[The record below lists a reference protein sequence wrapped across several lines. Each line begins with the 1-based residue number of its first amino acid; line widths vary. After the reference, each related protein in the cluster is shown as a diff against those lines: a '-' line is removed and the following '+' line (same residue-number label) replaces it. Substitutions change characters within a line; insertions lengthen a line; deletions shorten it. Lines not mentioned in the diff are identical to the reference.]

1 MFRASQQLWWR
12 QYFAVLPVRHSLRF
26 SYVFSL
32 VCLAITWLIVNN
44 HGYMQRIKS
53 MIVESNGII
62 WYEHSRLNTS
72 LTSNIYRTQNNY
84 LINSRKI
91 YSTKLTILLSQYLQN
106 EKNFNFSAIKKKI
119 QIKMKDLTVTA
130 NNLIET
136 NLILDQKQTYTNG
149 NSHDR

>member
-1 MFRASQQLWWR
+1 
-12 QYFAVLPVRHSLRF
+12 
-26 SYVFSL
+26 
-32 VCLAITWLIVNN
+32 
-44 HGYMQRIKS
+44 

-62 WYEHSRLNTS
+62 SYEHSRLNTS